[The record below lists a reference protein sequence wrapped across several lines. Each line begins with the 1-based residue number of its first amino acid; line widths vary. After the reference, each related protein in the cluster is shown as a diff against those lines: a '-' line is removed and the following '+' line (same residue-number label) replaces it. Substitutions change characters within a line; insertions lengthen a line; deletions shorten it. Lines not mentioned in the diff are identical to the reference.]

1 MHTHTN
7 HHPTQQ
13 TTDVAVLAGDGAFQ
27 YDDDNWLESPEGLPR
42 APLPDMSPAPGSG
55 CFAIAVD
62 AQALA
67 LAVRWAFRQHEEDGQ
82 DKEEGWLAIRNTEVE
97 SSITVSLVARRPRG
111 GSLART
117 REAFWRR
124 LCLENPS
131 DIEHLGGLLQQEVE
145 EDAAGPSFS
154 HPGRRSLLGCLGL
167 GGIMGLLAW
176 SQYDADLWFSLLWV
190 LRAHVGRLRAASGQ
204 EKGGEGDDDD
214 DESRG
219 RLRAAAIHTSLRCLG
234 NRLALGAK
242 AWHYTRLVGMR
253 FFYSLDEPGA
263 ALAFFLH
270 DAQLGPCSSMPPLQ
284 WRPAYGAA
292 FGRAAEA
299 FLVVRC
305 LEALDGTEG
314 EGGGRYDFPSAVR
327 REIMQG
333 ALDNPE
339 LRDGKGRRRIERTL
353 EKEYSG

>member
-1 MHTHTN
+1 
-7 HHPTQQ
+7 
-13 TTDVAVLAGDGAFQ
+13 
-27 YDDDNWLESPEGLPR
+27 
-42 APLPDMSPAPGSG
+42 
-55 CFAIAVD
+55 
-62 AQALA
+62 
-67 LAVRWAFRQHEEDGQ
+67 
-82 DKEEGWLAIRNTEVE
+82 
-97 SSITVSLVARRPRG
+97 
-111 GSLART
+111 
-117 REAFWRR
+117 
-124 LCLENPS
+124 
-131 DIEHLGGLLQQEVE
+131 LGGLLQQEVV

-167 GGIMGLLAW
+167 GGILGLLAW

-204 EKGGEGDDDD
+204 EKGEEGDDD

-219 RLRAAAIHTSLRCLG
+219 LLRAAVIQTSLRCLG

-253 FFYSLDEPGA
+253 FFYSLEEPAA

-270 DAQLGPCSSMPPLQ
+270 DAQLSPFSSTPPLQ

-292 FGRAAEA
+292 FGRAAEV

-305 LEALDGTEG
+305 LEALDDTEG
-314 EGGGRYDFPSAVR
+314 QGGGRYDFPSAER
-327 REIMQG
+327 REIMRG

-339 LRDGKGRRRIERTL
+339 LRDGKGRRRIERAL
-353 EKEYSG
+353 EKGYSG